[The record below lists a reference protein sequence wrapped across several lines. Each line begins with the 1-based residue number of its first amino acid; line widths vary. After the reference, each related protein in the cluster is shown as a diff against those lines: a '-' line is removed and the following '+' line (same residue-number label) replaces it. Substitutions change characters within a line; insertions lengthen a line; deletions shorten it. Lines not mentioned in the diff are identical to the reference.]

1 MSLRRK
7 LTLFFVLIVMLPLSA
22 AAIVVQQVVVGEV
35 RDRAKLSLQ
44 PALNSALAAYNGR
57 APYIDGLVETALGPR
72 RPLGRALTRAD
83 DRLGTYLAHH
93 VGGRTGI
100 DFLLVQDARE
110 AGLTKTG
117 AQGVVAFEATEG
129 RFARGFDP
137 PGPAEIAASAHRQAH
152 GSGPG
157 FLTSRPLRVDVRG
170 AKGSY
175 LVIGGIWVDAELL
188 GPTPQKDVEL
198 SIVSGRTVVAST
210 SRDPAPSPAG
220 LPSSTVRPASVDV
233 LNAERG
239 LAQRLP
245 FGRLSVV
252 ASTPSD
258 PISDL
263 ARDVLLSELALLILA
278 LLITGVLAY
287 SLARLITRPL
297 DELSEGAKAIAEGR
311 FDHQIP
317 VRSRDEVGDLAV
329 AFNDMTEQLRDTITE
344 LSSSRDQL
352 QRAVR
357 RVGETLRSTHDMR
370 QILESLLNT
379 AADAVDAPLGVLW
392 TFTSTRDELYP
403 VLASGLDSESLSR
416 VSVGSGIV
424 GLVAERGSPIVRG
437 PDRRT
442 PRVASTEP
450 DYPAIMAVPFYSED
464 RVTGVLALYRD
475 EDREFT
481 REDYETVLFLAE
493 QGGVAIE
500 NVLLHDEAQRL
511 SITDGLTGVWNRRY
525 FQMQFRQVLA
535 TSTRFKR
542 PFSVLMLD
550 LDHFKVVNDTHGH
563 QRGDAILIEFAHR
576 VSSVLREVDTFAR
589 YGGEEFICLLSETD
603 RHGALTTAEKIR
615 DVIRSESFY
624 SMGEDPLRVTLSIG
638 LAAYP
643 EHGSS
648 YPALVEAA
656 DRALYRAKEDGRDR
670 IKIAEKPSPN
680 LKLAT

>member
-22 AAIVVQQVVVGEV
+22 AAIVVQQVVVGEA

-44 PALNSALAAYNGR
+44 PSLNSALAAYNGR
-57 APYIDGLVETALGPR
+57 APYIDGLVKTALGSR
-72 RPLGRALTRAD
+72 RSLGRALAGGD
-83 DRLGTYLAHH
+83 DRLGTYLARH
-93 VGGRTGI
+93 VGGQTGV
-100 DFLLVQDARE
+100 DFLLIEDAAGAGAGE
-110 AGLTKTG
+110 ARRI
-117 AQGVVAFEATEG
+117 VAFESTKA
-129 RFARGFDP
+129 RFTRGFESPDP
-137 PGPAEIAASAHRQAH
+137 LEIGASAHRDGR

-157 FLTSRPLRVDVRG
+157 FLTSRPVRVEVRDR
-170 AKGSY
+170 KDSY
-175 LVIGGIWVDAELL
+175 FVIGGIWVDAELL
-188 GPTPQKDVEL
+188 GPTPQEDVEL
-198 SIVSGRTVVAST
+198 SIVSGRTVIAST
-210 SRDPAPSPAG
+210 SNDPAPPPAG
-220 LPSSTVRPASVDV
+220 LPSSTVRPSRVDV
-233 LNAERG
+233 LNAEQG

-245 FGRLSVV
+245 FGRVSIV

-263 ARDVLLSELALLILA
+263 ARDVLLSELALLVLA
-278 LLITGVLAY
+278 LLITGALAY

-317 VRSRDEVGDLAV
+317 VRSRDEVGDLAL

-379 AADAVDAPLGVLW
+379 AADAVEAPFGVLW

-403 VLASGLDSESLSR
+403 VLASGLDAESLSR
-416 VSVGSGIV
+416 VAVGSGIV
-424 GLVAERGSPIVRG
+424 GLVAERGTPIVRS

-450 DYPAIMAVPFYSED
+450 NYPAIIAVPLYSED
-464 RVTGVLALYRD
+464 RVTGVIALYRM

-542 PFSVLMLD
+542 AFSVLMLD

-576 VSSVLREVDTFAR
+576 VSSVLREVDTVAR

-603 RHGALTTAEKIR
+603 TFGALTTAEKIR
-615 DVIRSESFY
+615 DVIRSQPFY
-624 SMGEDPLRVTLSIG
+624 SMGEEPLRVTASIG
-638 LAAYP
+638 LASYP
-643 EHGSS
+643 EHGSA